1 MLRLA
6 GCSSGR
12 RDCARGVGLRERG
25 GSHAG
30 LCSSCAGRAILSECR
45 VFVRAH
51 HAFLSECRV
60 FVCAHHAFLS
70 ECPAFDHACCLPHGA
85 KQNGVRNVAFLFR
98 RGSRLPVVRS
108 RIVGAVIE
116 DGWITLGWC
125 VSLWRARR
133 RTKGTGE
140 RGERSRRRGVGAFLR
155 ERIGFAMFSAGSTL
169 GQKVEAAL
177 RPRPR
182 LRQRVFDSLDSLHLI
197 RGVGAFYAGRGTRVQ
212 RRLDRRQ

>member
-1 MLRLA
+1 MRRRMLRLA

-51 HAFLSECRV
+51 HAFLSEC
-60 FVCAHHAFLS
+60 
-70 ECPAFDHACCLPHGA
+70 PAFDHACCLPHGA
-85 KQNGVRNVAFLFR
+85 KQNGLRDVEFLFR
-98 RGSRLPVVRS
+98 RGSRSPVVRS

-116 DGWITLGWC
+116 DGWFNLGLC
-125 VSLWRARR
+125 VSLWRSRR

-140 RGERSRRRGVGAFLR
+140 RGERSRRRGVGALLR
-155 ERIGFAMFSAGSTL
+155 ERIGFTMFSAGSTL

-182 LRQRVFDSLDSLHLI
+182 LRQGDSSPWTL
-197 RGVGAFYAGRGTRVQ
+197 FM
-212 RRLDRRQ
+212 